1 MKKNIIKLYILEI
14 LFTIILFIALLV
26 SNKINYIFLASII
39 FTFSLIFS
47 LTFKRKKTLSI
58 YKKQVILLMTG
69 FAVIYLG
76 IFYLMG
82 LFIYDFNASPILFSF
97 KTIYRYVIP
106 LTVIII
112 STETIRFTILSQHT
126 KIRILK
132 TKVDLSKILT
142 FINMILIDLIIYA
155 GVYDITNLNEFITVI
170 GFILF
175 ASISNNLLYDYITIR
190 YGKAGIIIY
199 RMITILY
206 VYIIPII
213 PNMYIYFRTFL
224 RMLYPYLIY
233 LVLEHTYSKTDF
245 VISHNDK
252 RKNAIYITGLIIIM
266 SAITMLISCQFK
278 YGILVIGSESMTG
291 TLNIGDAVIYQEY
304 NNNALHQNTIIV
316 FKKNN
321 IKLIHRIIDIKKIN
335 GQIRYYTKGDANEKM
350 DTGYVTNDDIIGIVN
365 LKIPYI
371 GYPSIWLREM
381 FA

>member
-126 KIRILK
+126 KIRIFK

-304 NNNALHQNTIIV
+304 NNNALQQNTIIV

-321 IKLIHRIIDIKKIN
+321 IKLIQKIIDIKKIN

>member
-26 SNKINYIFLASII
+26 SNKINYIFLAGII
-39 FTFSLIFS
+39 FIFSLIFS

-58 YKKQVILLMTG
+58 YKKQVILLMAG

-82 LFIYDFNASPILFSF
+82 LFIYDFNASPTLFSF
-97 KTIYRYVIP
+97 KTIYRYIIP

-112 STETIRFTILSQHT
+112 STEVIRFTILSQQT

-132 TKVDLSKILT
+132 IKIDLSKILT

-190 YGKAGIIIY
+190 YGKIGIIIY

-206 VYIIPII
+206 VYIIPIV

-224 RMLYPYLIY
+224 RMLYPYLLY
-233 LVLEHTYSKTDF
+233 LILEHTYSKTDF

-252 RKNAIYITGLIIIM
+252 RKNVIYITGLIIIM